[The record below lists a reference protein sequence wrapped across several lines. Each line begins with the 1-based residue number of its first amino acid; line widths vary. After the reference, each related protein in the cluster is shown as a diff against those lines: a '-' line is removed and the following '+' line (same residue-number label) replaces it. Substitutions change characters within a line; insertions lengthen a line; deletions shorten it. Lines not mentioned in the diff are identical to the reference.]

1 MSFLAKPPCD
11 AGIIEGHARRY
22 RAARVRPT
30 ETPAAGTW
38 VLAATILGSSM
49 VFIDGSV
56 VNVALPAIQNDL
68 DATAAQIQW
77 VVASYALFQ
86 AALILVEGSFGD
98 HFGRRRIFVIGT
110 VLFAL
115 TSIWCGLAPNVEML
129 ITARA
134 AQRISGALLTPA
146 SLAIICAT
154 FSDEGER
161 GRAIGTWSGFTA
173 ITSAAGPVIG
183 GWLVEHLSWRWIFF
197 LNIPFAVA
205 ALGIALT

>member
-11 AGIIEGHARRY
+11 AGIIEGHGRRY
-22 RAARVRPT
+22 HAAQVESA

-77 VVASYALFQ
+77 VVASYALFL
-86 AALILVEGSFGD
+86 AGLSLVGGSFGD

-110 VLFAL
+110 VWFAL
-115 TSIWCGLAPNVEML
+115 TSIWCGLARNVEML

-134 AQRISGALLTPA
+134 AQG
-146 SLAIICAT
+146 
-154 FSDEGER
+154 
-161 GRAIGTWSGFTA
+161 
-173 ITSAAGPVIG
+173 
-183 GWLVEHLSWRWIFF
+183 
-197 LNIPFAVA
+197 
-205 ALGIALT
+205 